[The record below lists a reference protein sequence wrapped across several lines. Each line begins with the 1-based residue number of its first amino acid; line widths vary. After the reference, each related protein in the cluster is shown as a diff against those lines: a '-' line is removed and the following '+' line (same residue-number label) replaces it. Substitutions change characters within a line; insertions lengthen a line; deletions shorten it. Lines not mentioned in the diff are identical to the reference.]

1 MRELRTLLCL
11 TAAAW
16 MAHAAVSPAGAQVI
30 DRSRMASIARI
41 DDLRVDDRT
50 VSGVLVNQTGD
61 ALLNV
66 RLFFEDRFLWTNE
79 FRPGT
84 DDPGESAVFTVSTV
98 PPRSSV
104 PFHFDRP
111 PRPERT
117 DGHFEPQLTVIG
129 LVQQPTA
136 PATAALPTGRTSA
149 APAEPE

>member
-1 MRELRTLLCL
+1 MRDLRTLLCL
-11 TAAAW
+11 TVAAW
-16 MAHAAVSPAGAQVI
+16 LAHAAVGPAGAATI
-30 DRSRMASIARI
+30 DPSRMASIARI

-50 VSGVLVNQTGD
+50 VSGVLVNQTDD

-79 FRPGT
+79 FRPGP
-84 DDPGESAVFTVSTV
+84 DDPGVSAVFTVNTV

-117 DGHFEPQLTVIG
+117 DGQFEPHLSVID
-129 LVQQPTA
+129 LVEQPTA
-136 PATAALPTGRTSA
+136 PATAALPTGHTSA
-149 APAEPE
+149 APAEP